1 MNSCFYGKHNEKFD
15 EIIKHWNGKKILT
28 QNIGKIGGNAVENYK
43 TELYLNDVAEHLFKL
58 PFDSSF
64 EFTDGMI
71 RRMKTEINN
80 IEHNY
85 RSKKLGWFRK
95 NFYVSDA
102 IANYSPVTRMF
113 YESVNEVINYERNK
127 TDHYLSYTRDI
138 STHIR
143 KALINQKGLSDKQ
156 AKKYLKDMTKIEEK
170 LLRGE
175 GTEADNDKLLRE
187 YENLFIDNGESVV
200 GDYVKLMEM
209 PVKEY
214 SKEKYKYDKNLQM
227 AVEESRNLLNDM
239 GGVLIRGLGSMK
251 NVVQMMYETPVL
263 PKTGEKY
270 VEKIK
275 DAIKNV
281 ENGIK
286 NGDYFPHYMID
297 NIVEANFKMK
307 KLLDSKTQ
315 DERIRALGDIT
326 EGLEMMTA
334 IPDPAKGRNVLL
346 QNVWSKN
353 PFHVLTQ
360 YSKDVIAFN
369 KINFIQEKYIPAMK
383 RFQKEDAN
391 PEFIRGMREYLDD
404 TFQIATMGLQE
415 RPNWVN
421 ATVRSIMAVETL
433 KSMGLSVTGAIRNGA
448 SAAYFFA
455 ENGVKSAHQSIKK
468 YNSHYEKIL
477 GPIEAD
483 QGFKFAEAGKEL
495 VAEGLIPSS
504 VNQSD
509 IVYDPI
515 KNKISYRD
523 KGVLKT
529 LDPMIDRVVGGSL
542 ILHRITE
549 NFSRKWMFRIAW
561 VQAYENLKGKQ
572 TGEPVV
578 TTPERNDKRLQD
590 MATRAALKMVNK
602 YAFEYA
608 PHAKARAIGGT
619 APKGELGVDGLPKMS
634 GRDKL
639 TALGEVT
646 FQFMH
651 YPMSF
656 LNLQAKILKGAKDA
670 LMSKQYDM
678 SAQPGERLP
687 PEMKQAMRFAG
698 IYMTVGALSVITN
711 LDLTNSLEND
721 TVKKIQNL
729 ADYLTKSDDELEK
742 EGKLRG
748 VVNDFTGPAMG
759 DMLYGLNMLGWLK
772 MPDKHWQKIAL
783 GYIDFYEEEGPDS
796 GKDIWEKRH
805 FWNRLNTEL
814 ARWVTKTGPAI
825 RDGRGLDIFR
835 HELGWY
841 PRSDVKESRKTWNE
855 RIHKMTG
862 YKPFKEKK
870 GRKTTLK
877 SGDISKAGEENLM
890 RLLNELRQ

>member
-1 MNSCFYGKHNEKFD
+1 MNSCFYGEHNDNFED
-15 EIIKHWNGKKILT
+15 IIKHWNSKSILT
-28 QNIGKIGGNAVENYK
+28 KNIGEIGGNAVEDYR

-64 EFTDGMI
+64 EFTDGMV

-113 YESVNEVINYERNK
+113 YESVNQVINYERNK
-127 TDHYLSYTRDI
+127 TDHYLSYTKNI
-138 STHIR
+138 SQHIR
-143 KALINQKGLSDKQ
+143 NALINTKGLSSRQ
-156 AKKYLKDMTKIEEK
+156 AKKFLKDMTKLEEK
-170 LLRGE
+170 IIRGE
-175 GTEADNDKLLRE
+175 GEQADQDKLLKE
-187 YENLFIDNGESVV
+187 YENLFLDNGENVV
-200 GDYVKLMEM
+200 ADYLKLMEM
-209 PVKEY
+209 PKDTY
-214 SKEKYKYDKNLQM
+214 KKEKFNYDKNIRL
-227 AVEESRNLLNDM
+227 AVEESKVLLNDM

-251 NVVQMMYETPVL
+251 KVVQIMHESPVI
-263 PKTGEKY
+263 PRTAEKY
-270 VEKIK
+270 VERIDK
-275 DAIKNV
+275 AIERINK
-281 ENGIK
+281 GIED
-286 NGDYFPHYMID
+286 GDYFPHYMID
-297 NIVEANFKMK
+297 NIVETNFKMQQ
-307 KLLDSKTQ
+307 LLDSKTPQ
-315 DERIRALGDIT
+315 QRIDALGDMAA
-326 EGLEMMTA
+326 GVEMMTA
-334 IPDPAKGRNVLL
+334 IPDPAKGRNVAL
-346 QNVWSKN
+346 NNIWSKN

-383 RFQKEDAN
+383 RFQREDSN
-391 PEFIRGMREYLDD
+391 PEFMRGMREFLDD
-404 TFQIATMGLQE
+404 TFQIATKGLSE

-421 ATVRSIMAVETL
+421 ATVRTIMATETL

-455 ENGVKSAHQSIKK
+455 ENGVFSAKQAISK
-468 YNSHYEKIL
+468 YNSHYEKTL
-477 GPIEAD
+477 GPIEAE
-483 QGFKFAEAGKEL
+483 QGFKFAEVGKEL

-529 LDPMIDRVVGGSL
+529 LDPMIDRAVGISL
-542 ILHRITE
+542 TLHRITE
-549 NFSRKWMFRIAW
+549 NFSRKWMFRVAW
-561 VQAYENLKGKQ
+561 VQAYENLQAKQ
-572 TGEPVV
+572 TGRL
-578 TTPERNDKRLQD
+578 TDISSDANNKRLER

-619 APKGELGVDGLPKMS
+619 APKGELGPDGLPKMS
-634 GRDKL
+634 SRDKL

-656 LNLQAKILKGAKDA
+656 LNLQSKILKGSMDA
-670 LMSKQYDM
+670 LTSKQYDM
-678 SAQPGERLP
+678 SAPWGEKLP

-721 TVKKIQNL
+721 TVKKVKNVY
-729 ADYLTKSDDELEK
+729 DYFTLPEEELE
-742 EGKLRG
+742 GRYRG
-748 VVNDFTGPAMG
+748 LVNDFTGPAVG
-759 DMLYGLNMLGWLK
+759 DILWSLNQFGITQ
-772 MPDKHWQKIAL
+772 MPDKQWQKTLL
-783 GYIDFYEEEGPDS
+783 GYINYYEEEGFH
-796 GKDIWEKRH
+796 KDQAWTEKRH
-805 FWNRLNTEL
+805 LWNRLNTEL
-814 ARWVTKTGPAI
+814 ARFITKTGPAI
-825 RDGRGLDIFR
+825 RDGRGLDIAR

-841 PRSDVKESRKTWNE
+841 PRANLKESRKTWNE

-862 YKPFKEKK
+862 FEPFPKK
-870 GRKTTLK
+870 DKRKKVLK

-890 RLLNELRQ
+890 KLLNELRQ